1 MTLLVYLQGELLS
14 QDRSD
19 LFSSNPTGYNLVMM
33 AIYNLLRRAAL
44 AESDSFN
51 ITDKYISWLKDG
63 QVIEQVFIGNSLTPT
78 TFRDNLKLIVHYD
91 EDVGKH
97 LQLTSDSEELLAYN
111 IT

>member
-1 MTLLVYLQGELLS
+1 MTLSDHLEHRMSYYNENNPSILGATEVTRAVY
-14 QDRSD
+14 
-19 LFSSNPTGYNLVMM
+19 V
-33 AIYNLLRRAAL
+33 LLRRAAL

-51 ITDKYISWLKDG
+51 ITDKYISWLKDE